1 MIELWNRWYEGYLLT
16 FCDIE
21 DSGRFPG
28 GETPSLKSSNKD
40 SKMIELWNRWYEGYL
55 LTFCDIED
63 SWRFLVESRPSLKR
77 CNKDSIMIDLLNRW
91 YEGYLLL
98 FCDMED
104 SGWFL
109 EGITTSLKR
118 PNKACKLKDLT
129 NWINEGLIPPVKRHS
144 ILVAFSSMNCDI
156 IWKKKKEIVWWR
168 LSHQNNE
175 GVFTAFSDLAFLW
188 VFKLWIATP

>member
-40 SKMIELWNRWYEGYL
+40 SKMIELW
-55 LTFCDIED
+55 
-63 SWRFLVESRPSLKR
+63 
-77 CNKDSIMIDLLNRW
+77 NRW

-168 LSHQNNE
+168 MEN
-175 GVFTAFSDLAFLW
+175 
-188 VFKLWIATP
+188 ITPKQWRCFYRV